1 MGDLSTRRARV
12 LGTEP
17 VGRGRTLV
25 KAETPQLELVRYATD
40 LRSLSHGTGTFS
52 RRFARYDPM
61 PSHVASKVTDG
72 K

>member
-25 KAETPQLELVRYATD
+25 KAETPQLELVRYATELALD
-40 LRSLSHGTGTFS
+40 QPRHRDVLAALHQI
-52 RRFARYDPM
+52 
-61 PSHVASKVTDG
+61 
-72 K
+72 